1 MYKYKIAAIFFFA
14 LIHRTEVQA
23 ENQQMLET
31 TSVVHAKQEDP
42 TKNVSS
48 EIQKSNNTLVAPNA
62 SGDNTELKDKINKIE
77 PGANDKNK
85 FLIQNKLNDVDF
97 RKVELI
103 NYPPIVLISEQE
115 QRLNQLS
122 NIKNHAE
129 IKKLFKELCIEYA
142 IAYNK
147 QIAKLNFKLS
157 SEQYKYVCDTYVV
170 GFDELQT
177 ELIGSNIE
185 VIFKKLVR
193 NFDNITTKNYFTVT
207 GTNTTILNS
216 YDLSP
221 LGRIGLPINFYY
233 VLEQVALCIFL
244 IIFVYLVY
252 KKIKE

>member
-1 MYKYKIAAIFFFA
+1 MYKYKIAAFFFFA

-23 ENQQMLET
+23 ENQQMPET
-31 TSVVHAKQEDP
+31 TSVVQAKQEDP
-42 TKNVSS
+42 IKNVSS
-48 EIQKSNNTLVAPNA
+48 EVQKSNNTLVAPNA

-77 PGANDKNK
+77 PGANDK
-85 FLIQNKLNDVDF
+85 FLIQNKLNDIDF

-103 NYPPIVLISEQE
+103 NYPPIVLIREQE

-129 IKKLFKELCIEYA
+129 IKKIFKELCIEYA

-147 QIAKLNFKLS
+147 QIVKLNFKLS

-177 ELIGSNIE
+177 ELIGSYIE

-193 NFDNITTKNYFTVT
+193 NFDNITTRNYFILTS
-207 GTNTTILNS
+207 TNTTILNS

-221 LGRIGLPINFYY
+221 LGRIGLPISFYY

-244 IIFVYLVY
+244 IIFAYLVY